1 MKQTL
6 SAHPPLAHQRRRAR
20 RGAGAADG
28 PVEYRQQVRENRR
41 RRLAEKAM
49 IRKVEKKMRQVG
61 ETGLL

>member
-1 MKQTL
+1 V
-6 SAHPPLAHQRRRAR
+6 REEVRAR
-20 RGAGAADG
+20 LTGL
-28 PVEYRQQVRENRR
+28 EYRQQVRENRR